1 MRLARYMSVTLVKL
15 ALVATLILAFIAEVL
30 DLVDNAGDIMDA
42 GEGVG
47 GILRYAGLRMPILL
61 VHAMPLGALVGALL
75 TLALLARNSEI
86 SAMRSAGRGMF
97 NLFMAML
104 PGAFVLV
111 VLHSTLIDV
120 VAPRA
125 QAKLAIQITQRVEA
139 KQAKQDGVR
148 DLKTTRLRVGED
160 IVTFDRVSDK
170 GRRLKNVRIYDRGA
184 DKIVTARTVAQE
196 ARWRDDK
203 WTLTGAEKVSWAKD
217 TMNQKTVADGVWN
230 TTMTPDD
237 VLGAL
242 SPESRISLDS
252 ARKVL
257 AGEQTPNAPLPFY
270 QTLVE
275 RVYAMPLGLIVMV
288 LLAMPAALVNWRD
301 VRSSRHMAFAL
312 VAGLG
317 FLLTDGVLTTLGLT
331 GVVAPVFGAWAGVV
345 AFAVIGILRVMQ
357 IDAGWSTRRVERR
370 ARKRLAEA
378 GA

>member
-1 MRLARYMSVTLVKL
+1 MLLARYLSVMLIKL
-15 ALVATLILAFIAEVL
+15 AIVATLILAFIAEIL
-30 DLVDNAGDIMDA
+30 DLVDNAGDIIDA

-47 GILRYAGLRMPILL
+47 GILLYAGLRMPILL
-61 VHAMPLGALVGALL
+61 VHAMPLGSLVGALL
-75 TLALLARNSEI
+75 TLALFARNSEI
-86 SAMRSAGRGMF
+86 AAMRSAGRGVF
-97 NLFMAML
+97 NLFVSLL
-104 PGAFVLV
+104 PGVLVLV
-111 VLHSTLIDV
+111 VIHSTLIDV

-125 QAKLAIQITQRVEA
+125 MAKLAIQITQRLEN
-139 KQAKQDGVR
+139 KQDGMR
-148 DLKTTRLRVGED
+148 DTKITRLRVGDD
-160 IVTFDRVSDK
+160 IVTFDRVSDR
-170 GRRLKNVRIYDRGA
+170 GRRLKDVRIYDRGP
-184 DKIVTARTVAQE
+184 DKIVTARTTAQE
-196 ARWRDDK
+196 ARWRDGE
-203 WTLTGAEKVSWAKD
+203 WTLRGAETISWD
-217 TMNQKTVADGVWN
+217 RETMNQKTPADGVWK

-317 FLLTDGVLTTLGLT
+317 FLLTDGLLTTLGLT
-331 GVVAPVFGAWAGVV
+331 GVVSPMFGAWSGVV
-345 AFAVIGILRVMQ
+345 AFAIIGAFRVWR
-357 IDAGWSTRRVERR
+357 IDAGWAAPKSGRGEQG
-370 ARKRLAEA
+370 RLVEA

>member
-30 DLVDNAGDIMDA
+30 DLVDNAGDIIDA

-47 GILRYAGLRMPILL
+47 GILLYAGLRMPILL
-61 VHAMPLGALVGALL
+61 VHAMPLGALIGALL

-97 NLFMAML
+97 NLFVAML

-125 QAKLAIQITQRVEA
+125 QAKLAIQITQRLE
-139 KQAKQDGVR
+139 AKQDGVR

-170 GRRLKNVRIYDRGA
+170 GRRLKNVRIYDRGS

-196 ARWRDDK
+196 ARWRDGK

-217 TMNQKTVADGVWN
+217 TMNQKTVADGVWD

-331 GVVAPVFGAWAGVV
+331 GVVAPMFGAWAGVV
-345 AFAVIGILRVMQ
+345 AFTVIGILRVMQ
-357 IDAGWSTRRVERR
+357 IDAGWSTRRIGRR
-370 ARKRLAEA
+370 ERKRLAEA